1 MERPM
6 EPIQLVSLCGSL
18 LILTP
23 FALVT
28 FERLKSS
35 SLAYQLLN
43 FIGSSILTAVAVVQ
57 REYGFLLL
65 EGVWALVSLWGT
77 LAILRGR
84 APGASH

>member
-1 MERPM
+1 M
-6 EPIQLVSLCGSL
+6 EPIQIVSLCGSL

-28 FERLKSS
+28 FGRLSAT
-35 SLAYQLLN
+35 SLPYQLLN
-43 FIGSSILTAVAVVQ
+43 FVGSSILTVVAIVQ

-84 APGASH
+84 APGPSH

>member
-1 MERPM
+1 M
-6 EPIQLVSLCGSL
+6 EPIQIVSLCGSF

-28 FERLKSS
+28 FGRLSAA

-43 FIGSSILTAVAVVQ
+43 FVGSSILTVVAIIQ

-77 LAILRGR
+77 VAILRGR
-84 APGASH
+84 APGVSH

>member
-1 MERPM
+1 M
-6 EPIQLVSLCGSL
+6 EPIQIVSLCGSF

-28 FERLKSS
+28 FGRMSSS

-43 FIGSSILTAVAVVQ
+43 FVGSSILTVVAIIQ

-77 LAILRGR
+77 VAILRGR
-84 APGASH
+84 APGPSH

>member
-1 MERPM
+1 M

-18 LILTP
+18 LILAP

-28 FERLKSS
+28 FGRLQAA
-35 SLAYQLLN
+35 SLPYQLLN
-43 FIGSSILTAVAVVQ
+43 LLGSGVLTVVAFIQ

-77 LAILRGR
+77 VAILRAKSPTAG
-84 APGASH
+84 H